1 MVRVV
6 GPPKLGSIRIVVLLN
21 ECIKPSSLV
30 GYTGACVHSI
40 CINELGGV
48 LGNSESWWG
57 GGCPHRQ
64 GRRVEI
70 EKWGEIYS
78 NFRCKYVFWRES
90 RVFVFWTELL
100 LGLFFIS
107 DCKVHIASDVRIRG
121 GLCNKTSIREQIINV
136 VLIDSKDTIS
146 RVLVMTIID
155 NNKNDVGPSLL
166 NAHTLIVEKKREGNM
181 IEWVTNE

>member
-6 GPPKLGSIRIVVLLN
+6 GPPKLGSIWIVVLLK
-21 ECIKPSSLV
+21 ECIKHSSLV

-48 LGNSESWWG
+48 LGNSESWWE
-57 GGCPHRQ
+57 GGCPHRH

-107 DCKVHIASDVRIRG
+107 DCKVH
-121 GLCNKTSIREQIINV
+121 SIRSGNKRRTMQQNQHQ
-136 VLIDSKDTIS
+136 
-146 RVLVMTIID
+146 RAD
-155 NNKNDVGPSLL
+155 NKFRFNWQQGHNFACPCHDNYWQQQKWCWSFAP
-166 NAHTLIVEKKREGNM
+166 E
-181 IEWVTNE
+181 